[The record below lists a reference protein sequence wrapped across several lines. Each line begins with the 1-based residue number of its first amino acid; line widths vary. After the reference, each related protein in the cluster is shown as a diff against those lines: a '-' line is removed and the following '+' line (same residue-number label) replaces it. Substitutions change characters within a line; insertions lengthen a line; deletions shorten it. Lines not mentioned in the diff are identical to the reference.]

1 MKKRIP
7 GIFLTLILTCFGIG
21 HAQQRQQPLT
31 NQAVIKLVKAGFKEK
46 TVIAIIVS
54 KPAGFDLSP
63 EKLVELKKS
72 GVSEPVILAMLA
84 HEGGASGV
92 QEDLEDQAFF
102 NGMDDPTAAGKG
114 QKNNDNSTDI
124 FGSSSGSKAHVR
136 SRGPDGAAEDDSQT
150 TGSATVRIIRPTP
163 EAGEAPKLE
172 KTQTLTNNSIVEL
185 VEAGFSEGTIVRRI
199 EMSPA
204 DYDLS
209 PAKLAELR
217 GKRVG
222 DRLIA
227 AMTSAMGGAEGD
239 PKPATRQS
247 PEK

>member
-7 GIFLTLILTCFGIG
+7 ALFLTLIFTCIGIG

-84 HEGGASGV
+84 HEGGGARI
-92 QEDLEDQAFF
+92 QDDLEDQAFF
-102 NGMDDPTAAGKG
+102 DGTDDPIATGKG

-124 FGSSSGSKAHVR
+124 FGSSSGAKARVR
-136 SRGPDGAAEDDSQT
+136 SRGPDGAVDNDTQT
-150 TGSATVRIIRPTP
+150 TGSATVRIIRPP
-163 EAGEAPKLE
+163 AESGEAPKLE
-172 KTQTLTNNSIVEL
+172 KTQTLTNNSIVDL

-199 EMSPA
+199 ELSPA

-217 GKRVG
+217 AKRVS

-227 AMTSAMGGAEGD
+227 AMTSAMGGGEGES
-239 PKPATRQS
+239 KPAARQA